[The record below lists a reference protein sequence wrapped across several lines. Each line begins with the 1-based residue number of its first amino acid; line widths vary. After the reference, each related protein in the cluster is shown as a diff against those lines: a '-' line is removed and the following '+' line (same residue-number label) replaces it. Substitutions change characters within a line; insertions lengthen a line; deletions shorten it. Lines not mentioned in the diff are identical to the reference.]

1 METTKLFEDI
11 FLHKTIGEV
20 VDEFVKVKEMQHHAK
35 DYNEL
40 IACEQLVRTFE
51 HGIAERALFD
61 AGYYYD
67 KEKNTYL
74 KN

>member
-1 METTKLFEDI
+1 MNTTKLFEDI
-11 FLHKTIGEV
+11 FLNKTSEEII
-20 VDEFVKVKEMQHHAK
+20 DEYVKVKDMRHHAK

-40 IACEQLVRTFE
+40 VACEQLVRTFE

-67 KEKNTYL
+67 TEKQKYI
-74 KN
+74 KD

>member
-1 METTKLFEDI
+1 METIKLFEDI
-11 FLHKTIGEV
+11 FLNKTIGEV

-40 IACEQLVRTFE
+40 VACEQLVRTFE
-51 HGIAERALFD
+51 HGIAERALYD

-74 KN
+74 KK